1 MDVTQD
7 LPPYAVSEDA
17 ASAVEAERRRLVELL
32 QSSVIEPLNLLLSQ
46 ANAYEQTL
54 SANPQARVAIS
65 VLTSLTRQVLQQ
77 ARDLEANLSP
87 TVLEALGLE
96 PALEALA
103 GQVMRVHG
111 LQVELV
117 LERLSQR
124 LPLRVELTLFRLTQ
138 DVLDR
143 AVHHARASR
152 VAIRLGQQGERVVLT
167 LSDDGT
173 ASLEEE
179 VLPAACSQV
188 ERLGGVIE
196 TGVGPHGGLE
206 LVARFAIEPPVRLTP
221 REMDVV
227 QLLAEGLSNKQ
238 IAQRLTISPRTVNF
252 HLDNVYSKLHVTSR
266 TEAAVYA
273 LRHGW
278 DRRSTR

>member
-7 LPPYAVSEDA
+7 LLAYAASEDA
-17 ASAVEAERRRLVELL
+17 AAAVEAERRRLVELL

-54 SANPQARVAIS
+54 SANPQARMAVS
-65 VLTSLTRQVLQQ
+65 VLASLARQVLQQ
-77 ARDLEANLSP
+77 ARDLEASLSP

-96 PALEALA
+96 PALEVLA

-111 LQVELV
+111 LQVVLA

-124 LPLRVELTLFRLTQ
+124 LPPRVELALFRLTQ
-138 DVLDR
+138 DALGR
-143 AVHHARASR
+143 AVRHARASR

-173 ASLEEE
+173 APLEEK

-188 ERLGGVIE
+188 GRLGGVIE

-206 LVARFAIEPPVRLTP
+206 LVVRFVIEPPVQLTP
-221 REMDVV
+221 REMDVL
-227 QLLAEGLSNKQ
+227 QLLAEGLSNKE
-238 IAQRLTISPRTVNF
+238 IAQRLAISPRTVNF

-278 DRRSTR
+278 DHQATC

>member
-7 LPPYAVSEDA
+7 LPPYAASEDA
-17 ASAVEAERRRLVELL
+17 ASAVEAERRRLVGLL

-54 SANPQARVAIS
+54 SANPQARMAVS
-65 VLTSLTRQVLQQ
+65 VLASLARQVLQQ
-77 ARDLEANLSP
+77 ARDLEASLSP

-96 PALEALA
+96 PALEVLA

-111 LQVELV
+111 LQVVLA

-124 LPLRVELTLFRLTQ
+124 LPPRVELALFRLTQ
-138 DVLDR
+138 DALGR
-143 AVHHARASR
+143 AVRHACASR
-152 VAIRLGQQGERVVLT
+152 VAIRLGQQGKRVVLT

-173 ASLEEE
+173 APLEEK

-188 ERLGGVIE
+188 GRLGGVIE

-206 LVARFAIEPPVRLTP
+206 LVVRFVIEPPVQLTP
-221 REMDVV
+221 REMDVL
-227 QLLAEGLSNKQ
+227 QLLAEGLSNKE
-238 IAQRLTISPRTVNF
+238 IAQRLAISPRTVNF

-278 DRRSTR
+278 DHQATC

>member
-7 LPPYAVSEDA
+7 LLAYAASEDA
-17 ASAVEAERRRLVELL
+17 AAAVEAERRRLVELL

-54 SANPQARVAIS
+54 SANPQARTAVS
-65 VLTSLTRQVLQQ
+65 VLASLARQVLQQ

-87 TVLEALGLE
+87 TILEALGLE

-103 GQVMRVHG
+103 GQVMRVYG
-111 LQVELV
+111 LQVVLA
-117 LERLSQR
+117 LERLPQR
-124 LPLRVELTLFRLTQ
+124 LPPRVELALFRLTQ

-143 AVHHARASR
+143 AVCHARASR
-152 VAIRLGQQGERVVLT
+152 VTIRLGQQGERVVLT

-173 ASLEEE
+173 APLEEE
-179 VLPAACSQV
+179 VLPAACWQV
-188 ERLGGVIE
+188 EQLGCIIE

-206 LVARFAIEPPVRLTP
+206 LAVRFVIEPPVQLTP
-221 REMDVV
+221 REMDVL
-227 QLLAEGLSNKQ
+227 QLLAEGLSNKE
-238 IAQRLTISPRTVNF
+238 IAQRLAISPRTVNF
-252 HLDNVYSKLHVTSR
+252 HLDNIYSKLHVASR

-278 DRRSTR
+278 DYQSTH

>member
-7 LPPYAVSEDA
+7 LPPYAASEDA

-54 SANPQARVAIS
+54 SANPQARMAVS
-65 VLTSLTRQVLQQ
+65 VLASLARQVLQQ
-77 ARDLEANLSP
+77 ARDLEASLSP

-96 PALEALA
+96 PALEVLA

-111 LQVELV
+111 LQVVLA

-124 LPLRVELTLFRLTQ
+124 LPPRVELALFRLTQ
-138 DVLDR
+138 DALGR
-143 AVHHARASR
+143 AVRHARASR

-173 ASLEEE
+173 APLEEK

-188 ERLGGVIE
+188 GRLGGVIE

-206 LVARFAIEPPVRLTP
+206 LVVRFVIEPPVQLTP
-221 REMDVV
+221 REMDVL
-227 QLLAEGLSNKQ
+227 QLLAEGLSNKE
-238 IAQRLTISPRTVNF
+238 IAQRLAISPRTVNF

-278 DRRSTR
+278 DHQATC

>member
-7 LPPYAVSEDA
+7 LPPYAASEDA

-54 SANPQARVAIS
+54 SANPQARMAVS
-65 VLTSLTRQVLQQ
+65 VLASLARQVLQQ
-77 ARDLEANLSP
+77 ARDLEASLSP

-96 PALEALA
+96 PALEVLA

-111 LQVELV
+111 LQVVLA

-124 LPLRVELTLFRLTQ
+124 LPPRVELALFRLTQ
-138 DVLDR
+138 DALGR
-143 AVHHARASR
+143 AVRHACASR

-173 ASLEEE
+173 APLEEK

-188 ERLGGVIE
+188 GRLGGVIE

-206 LVARFAIEPPVRLTP
+206 LVVRFVIEPPVQLTP
-221 REMDVV
+221 REMDVL
-227 QLLAEGLSNKQ
+227 QLLAEGLSNKE
-238 IAQRLTISPRTVNF
+238 IAQRLAISPRTVNF

-278 DRRSTR
+278 DHQATC

>member
-7 LPPYAVSEDA
+7 LLPYAASEDA

-46 ANAYEQTL
+46 ANAYEQAL
-54 SANPQARVAIS
+54 SANPQARMAVS
-65 VLTSLTRQVLQQ
+65 VLASLARQALQQ

-111 LQVELV
+111 LQVV
-117 LERLSQR
+117 LALKRLSQR
-124 LPLRVELTLFRLTQ
+124 LPPRVELALFRLTQ
-138 DVLDR
+138 DALDR
-143 AVHHARASR
+143 AVRHAGASR

-167 LSDDGT
+167 FSDDGT
-173 ASLEEE
+173 APLEE
-179 VLPAACSQV
+179 VLPAACRQI
-188 ERLGGVIE
+188 EQLGGTVE
-196 TGVGPHGGLE
+196 TGAGSHGGLE
-206 LVARFAIEPPVRLTP
+206 MVVRFVIEPPVQLTP
-221 REMDVV
+221 REMDVL
-227 QLLAEGLSNKQ
+227 QLLAEGLSNKE

-278 DRRSTR
+278 DHQSTR

>member
-7 LPPYAVSEDA
+7 LLPYAASEDA

-46 ANAYEQTL
+46 ANAYDQAL
-54 SANPQARVAIS
+54 SANPQARMAVS
-65 VLTSLTRQVLQQ
+65 VLASLARQVLQQ

-111 LQVELV
+111 LQVALA
-117 LERLSQR
+117 LERLPQR
-124 LPLRVELTLFRLTQ
+124 LPPRVELTLFRLTQ

-143 AVHHARASR
+143 AVRHARASR

-173 ASLEEE
+173 AAPDEG
-179 VLPAACSQV
+179 VLPMACRQI
-188 ERLGGVIE
+188 EQLGGIVE
-196 TGVGPHGGLE
+196 AGVSPHGGFE
-206 LVARFAIEPPVRLTP
+206 LVVRFVIEPPVQLTP
-221 REMDVV
+221 REMDVL

-238 IAQRLTISPRTVNF
+238 IAQRLSVSPRTVNF